1 VGSNQLVSS
10 RRHAGWWIAAF
21 VVGIGLLAWNI
32 AYNASADK
40 RDQPERPTIN
50 IVLGSSSSGTGYSPA
65 YSSGPYSGSGSS
77 SDGSIYTPGDD
88 YGTGG
93 YENPAP
99 GNDGTPDCAPGQGPV
114 YVGSGDPY
122 GLDGDGDGIG
132 CE

>member
-1 VGSNQLVSS
+1 M
-10 RRHAGWWIAAF
+10 
-21 VVGIGLLAWNI
+21 
-32 AYNASADK
+32 D
-40 RDQPERPTIN
+40 
-50 IVLGSSSSGTGYSPA
+50 LGSSNSGAGYSPA

-77 SDGSIYTPGDD
+77 SYGSDGSTYAPGDD

-114 YVGSGDPY
+114 YVGSSDPY